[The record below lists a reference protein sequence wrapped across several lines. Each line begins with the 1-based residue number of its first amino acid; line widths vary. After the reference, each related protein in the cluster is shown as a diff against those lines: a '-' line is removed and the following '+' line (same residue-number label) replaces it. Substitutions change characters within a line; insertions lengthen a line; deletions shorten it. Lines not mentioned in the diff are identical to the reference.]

1 MTLYGNSL
9 NPPTSVKFQQIQ
21 ERTLRAAFKSS
32 TESYSVLSQNSL
44 PPYPAPKM
52 TTRDCHFDVKSQER
66 PSAVLHFGVMSENY
80 YISMGKKDM
89 SIRIFCDTN
98 ELTKIIKTF

>member
-9 NPPTSVKFQQIQ
+9 NPPTSVKFQKVQ
-21 ERTLRAAFKSS
+21 ERTSG

-80 YISMGKKDM
+80 YKGYYLAEK
-89 SIRIFCDTN
+89 CQ
-98 ELTKIIKTF
+98 L